1 VKPHRLVIAGFGAF
15 SKRVEV
21 DFDELSRHG
30 LYLIVGETGSGK
42 TTIFDAMT
50 FALYGKVAGNRSN
63 QTIASDYP
71 HRDEPYVEFEFS
83 HQKSRYIIKR
93 KVISDDKSDA
103 TVEKLPANDSEGFVK
118 TGKREIESFITKITH
133 LDADQFMKVVLLP
146 QGKFQDFLVAPSK
159 DREKLLQALFGT
171 LFYSSVSDSMFDRAQ
186 KRIAEAKAKIQ
197 KLESDEAATQQIIDG
212 LVKFELAGE
221 IPRLE
226 FGFDATLM
234 DLKDRYESASLDA
247 KKTSTAA
254 LEIAKQFQA
263 ATEGAELFDA
273 SKSLKMLLEEE
284 ESSLSQVVAA
294 NAAIEAHLKA
304 EPVTVANDAKVTE
317 VKLQK
322 VAHDTVASSRKLLTD
337 TVRENKSE
345 SLVSELSEKLDF
357 GVSDINS
364 YIATAKSKAKSAK
377 AKYEEIRIL
386 QSELVEAKQTV
397 SKCQKRSSEIKSEIK
412 ILSQK
417 LNAAATRQRTEQSAI
432 SKLSRFKNEVLK
444 LDTTLALAD
453 IVGAKS
459 RLAKAELAYRKARD
473 SYESISEQLK
483 AANDIHVKHLAGL
496 LSSKLKHGENC
507 PVCGSQ
513 EHPRKAKK
521 TRQVNIDKLEARR
534 TLHQRNLTRAESE
547 MKTCQIYLKNSKEAS
562 KKLPSAAEQKKLR
575 SRHQAAADASKN
587 LEKTTKHVA
596 SFTKHINRLEIE
608 QRGIDTTIRSQSKIA
623 AATEMKIK
631 NLFDE
636 VQTVIAEEKIDQVLL
651 TLKNIQ
657 RVVKQVE
664 EDEGALKKADGSAM
678 QAVTNLQKV
687 LIKSGFES
695 VVSAIAAL
703 KQKSELDR
711 LNNIVEEDKKRR
723 TSIVGLEGRVKGKI
737 IPASRPDPESISRE
751 LEMAEFNSVSAAAIE
766 NALSQ
771 TIDLVE
777 KLIESSLTIGV
788 QAKSELAF
796 AESVGNLASLFKNGR
811 SGAGVVVLG
820 LERWVQR
827 SQFFEV
833 CMFANQYLNSLM
845 NGRYQLTL
853 DPQGGREKARAG
865 GLDLYVV
872 DSENGQTRPVQTL
885 SGGETFLVALA
896 LAFALAEV
904 VKSLFGGIELSSL
917 FIDEGF
923 GTLDSQTLDA
933 AIALLESKRNAGVSI
948 GIVTHVR
955 EMKESLPTGLN
966 VVRTVNGSSIKQLE
980 SFVVVE

>member
-1 VKPHRLVIAGFGAF
+1 MKPHRLVIAGFGAF

-21 DFDELSRHG
+21 DFDGLSRQG

-63 QTIASDYP
+63 QTIASDYLP
-71 HRDEPYVEFEFS
+71 RDEPYVEFEFS
-83 HQKSRYIIKR
+83 HQKRRFIIKR
-93 KVISDDKSDA
+93 KVLSDDKSDA
-103 TVEKLPANDSEGFVK
+103 SVTELDANGSADSVK
-118 TGKREIESFITKITH
+118 TGKREIEAFIAKLTK

-159 DREKLLQALFGT
+159 EREKLLQALFGT
-171 LFYSSVSDSMFDRAQ
+171 EFYSSVSDSMFDRAQ
-186 KRIAEAKAKIQ
+186 NRIADAKAKIQ
-197 KLESDEAATQQIIDG
+197 QLESDEAAAQQIIDG
-212 LVKFELAGE
+212 LVKFELSGE

-226 FGFDATLM
+226 FGFDATHM
-234 DLKDRYESASLDA
+234 DLKERKKSASLEA

-273 SKSLKMLLEEE
+273 SKTLKMLLEKEE
-284 ESSLSQVVAA
+284 TYLSHVVAA
-294 NAAIEAHLKA
+294 NEAIEAHLKA
-304 EPVTVANDAKVTE
+304 EPVAVANDAKVTE

-322 VAHDTVASSRKLLTD
+322 VANDKVTSSRKLLTD
-337 TVRENKSE
+337 TVKTNKSE
-345 SLVSELSEKLDF
+345 SLISEVLEKLEL
-357 GVSDINS
+357 GVSAINS
-364 YIATAKSKAKSAK
+364 YIATAKSEVKSAK
-377 AKYEEIRIL
+377 AKYEEITIL
-386 QSELVEAKQTV
+386 QRELIEAKQTV
-397 SKCQKRSSEIKSEIK
+397 SKSQKRSAEIKSEIK
-412 ILSQK
+412 NLRKK
-417 LNAAATRQRTEQSAI
+417 LNAAVTSQRTEQTAI
-432 SKLSRFKNEVLK
+432 SKLSRLKNEVLK
-444 LDTTLALAD
+444 LDATLALAD

-459 RLAKAELAYRKARD
+459 RLAKAEFAYRKARN
-473 SYESISEQLK
+473 SYESILDQLK
-483 AANDIHVKHLAGL
+483 AANDVHVKHLAGL

-521 TRQVNIDKLEARR
+521 TRQGNIDKLEERR
-534 TLHQRNLTRAESE
+534 TLLQRNLNWTESE
-547 MKTCQIYLKNSKEAS
+547 VETCQTHLKNSREAA
-562 KKLPSAAEQKKLR
+562 KKLTSATEQKKLR
-575 SRHQAAADASKN
+575 SRYQAAADASKN
-587 LEKTTKHVA
+587 LEKTLKYVA
-596 SFTKHINRLEIE
+596 SFTKQINRLEIE
-608 QRGIDTTIRSQSKIA
+608 QRGIDTTIRSQSKVA
-623 AATEMKIK
+623 AATEMRSK

-636 VQTVIAEEKIDQVLL
+636 VQTVITEAKIDQVLL
-651 TLKNIQ
+651 TLDKIQ

-664 EDEGALKKADGSAM
+664 VDEGALKKADGSAT
-678 QAVTNLQKV
+678 QAATNLQKV

-695 VVSAIAAL
+695 VVSAIAAV

-711 LNNIVEEDKKRR
+711 LNNIVEENKKRR
-723 TSIVGLEGRVKGKI
+723 IAIVGLEGRVKGKT
-737 IPASRPDPESISRE
+737 IPALRPDPDSISRE
-751 LEMAEFNSVSAAAIE
+751 LEMAEVNSVSAAAVE

-771 TIDLVE
+771 TIDLVD
-777 KLIESSLTIGV
+777 KLIESSLTTGV

-904 VKSLFGGIELSSL
+904 VESLFGGIELSSL

-923 GTLDSQTLDA
+923 GTLDSQTLSS
-933 AIALLESKRNAGVSI
+933 AIELLESKRNAGLSI

-955 EMKESLPTGLN
+955 EMKESLPTGLD
-966 VVRTVNGSSIKQLE
+966 VVKTVNGSSIKQVE